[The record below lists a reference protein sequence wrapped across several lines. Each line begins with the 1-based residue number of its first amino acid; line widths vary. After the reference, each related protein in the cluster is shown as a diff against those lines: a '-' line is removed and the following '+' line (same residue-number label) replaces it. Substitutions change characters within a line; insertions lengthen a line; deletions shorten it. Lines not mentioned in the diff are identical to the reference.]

1 MRSEVLLAGSVEQP
15 QARPGSLLG
24 CLSSTLLVPEILLG
38 HRPTAPLIS
47 GVLLGWHTQPTA
59 LLIVWGFAEPAHTKG
74 ESMQEMYFFFIDCC
88 HYSRARATTKSA
100 YESSRLDSWFISP
113 PPQRTTQPA
122 FFNLSLRNTPW
133 PVLVLSAF
141 SHAATT
147 WVSANCHCSGGSIR
161 LPSCHV
167 IKFRSSSCLGQVLD
181 SWPVLL
187 NLPLVVCFFFA
198 SFVVPAEPQQA
209 FFLVKREKGII
220 SWLYAPVV
228 AGKGEPG
235 TPQVQCAPPSWP

>member
-1 MRSEVLLAGSVEQP
+1 MCVVVATPGPTRCPAGLLVQHP
-15 QARPGSLLG
+15 PGSRNFAG
-24 CLSSTLLVPEILLG
+24 TSTHCPIDFWSFAG
-38 HRPTAPLIS
+38 MA
-47 GVLLGWHTQPTA
+47 HTTHCP
-59 LLIVWGFAEPAHTKG
+59 IDFWGFAEPAHTKG

-147 WVSANCHCSGGSIR
+147 WVSANCHCSGGIAFDW
-161 LPSCHV
+161 HHAT
-167 IKFRSSSCLGQVLD
+167 SSNFG
-181 SWPVLL
+181 
-187 NLPLVVCFFFA
+187 A
-198 SFVVPAEPQQA
+198 AHA
-209 FFLVKREKGII
+209 
-220 SWLYAPVV
+220 
-228 AGKGEPG
+228 
-235 TPQVQCAPPSWP
+235 

>member
-1 MRSEVLLAGSVEQP
+1 MPLLQGTSHNQISIRVLQAG
-15 QARPGSLLG
+15 
-24 CLSSTLLVPEILLG
+24 LLVHITSTATYNPACLLQ
-38 HRPTAPLIS
+38 LIF
-47 GVLLGWHTQPTA
+47 T
-59 LLIVWGFAEPAHTKG
+59 
-74 ESMQEMYFFFIDCC
+74 
-88 HYSRARATTKSA
+88 RA
-100 YESSRLDSWFISP
+100 W
-113 PPQRTTQPA
+113 
-122 FFNLSLRNTPW
+122 NTPW

-161 LPSCHV
+161 LASCHV